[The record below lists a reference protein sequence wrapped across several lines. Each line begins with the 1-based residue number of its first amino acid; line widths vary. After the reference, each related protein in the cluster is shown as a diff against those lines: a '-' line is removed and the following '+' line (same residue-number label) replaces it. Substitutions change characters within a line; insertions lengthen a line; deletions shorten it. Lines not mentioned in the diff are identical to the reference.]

1 MKRKIFYRWIAVF
14 FLCGLFSFPVHA
26 AWQEIDDGL
35 FYQKIVLDSGKTPG
49 FLHALKINPKKFHL
63 RPILNKNRASV
74 RDMAKTS
81 GALAVINASFFDTDG
96 KALGLV
102 VMDQK
107 QILAKKDISWWS
119 IFCVKDKSAK
129 IFHSSQFKS
138 GQCDNAVESGPR
150 LVIDGVIPK
159 LKEDYSRKSAVGI
172 RHNGDVILVASDKP
186 LAISR
191 LAQIFKMPENQ
202 GGLECRNA
210 LNLDGGSS
218 SQLYVKTKKTS
229 FHIAGFSR
237 VPVGLG
243 IFE

>member
-1 MKRKIFYRWIAVF
+1 MYSRFSSILFFIFGI
-14 FLCGLFSFPVHA
+14 LFTNPAHA
-26 AWQEIDDGL
+26 TWVEIDDGL
-35 FYQKIVLDSGKTPG
+35 FYQKIALDNGKISG
-49 FLHALKINPKKFHL
+49 FLHALKIAPKKFHL
-63 RPILNKNRASV
+63 RPIMDKKRSNV

-81 GALAVINASFFDTDG
+81 GALAVINANFFDTDG

-107 QILAKKDISWWS
+107 QVVNKKDISWWS
-119 IFCVKDKSAK
+119 IFCVNDKEAK
-129 IFHSSQFKS
+129 IFHSSQFRS
-138 GQCDNAVESGPR
+138 GQCDNAIESGPR

-159 LKEDYSRKSAVGI
+159 LKEEYSRKSAVGI
-172 RHNGDVILVASDKP
+172 RRNGDVIFVVSDKP

-191 LAQIFKMPENQ
+191 LAEFLKMPENQ
-202 GGLECRNA
+202 GGLDCRNA

-218 SQLYVKTKKTS
+218 SQLYVKTKKMG

-243 IFE
+243 VFE